1 MWWWILAFLA
11 AFAVIAV
18 IINRRGSTGASRG
31 DDLGGTRRA
40 DTVAGGEPT
49 TPNQLGPGGM

>member
-1 MWWWILAFLA
+1 MWWWILVFLA

-18 IINRRGSTGASRG
+18 IINRRGSTGLSRA
-31 DDLGGTRRA
+31 DDLGGTRRP

-49 TPNQLGPGGM
+49 TPNQLGPGG